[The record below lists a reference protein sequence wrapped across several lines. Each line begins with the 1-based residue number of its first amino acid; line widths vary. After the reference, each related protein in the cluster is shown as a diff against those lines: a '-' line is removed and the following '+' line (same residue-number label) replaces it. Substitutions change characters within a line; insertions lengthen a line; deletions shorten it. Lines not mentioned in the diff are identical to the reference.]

1 MCIYKPVLAW
11 FWTQCQP
18 LNLKRRSPSAPVLVA
33 RSILQSVRSAFSEY
47 AAPLIKRNRRIIIA
61 RPLRGPLR
69 GLLRGAIR
77 YRTARVWLGVG
88 VSAWAVARC

>member
-1 MCIYKPVLAW
+1 M
-11 FWTQCQP
+11 
-18 LNLKRRSPSAPVLVA
+18 PVLVE
-33 RSILQSVRSAFSEY
+33 RSILQNVHSAVREY
-47 AAPLIKRNRRIIIA
+47 AAPLIKRDGRIIIS
-61 RPLRGPLR
+61 RPLRGPLC